1 MCCCIEAEG
10 KAVLGKLLCSVL
22 EEARLRWL
30 ILLTTFWHL
39 RMEQGTEEQLNNA
52 CGMVGEHILRTL
64 DEQ

>member
-1 MCCCIEAEG
+1 MCCCTEAEG
-10 KAVLGKLLCSVL
+10 KAVLCSVL

-30 ILLTTFWHL
+30 ILLTMFWPL
-39 RMEQGTEEQLNNA
+39 RVEQGTEEQLKNA